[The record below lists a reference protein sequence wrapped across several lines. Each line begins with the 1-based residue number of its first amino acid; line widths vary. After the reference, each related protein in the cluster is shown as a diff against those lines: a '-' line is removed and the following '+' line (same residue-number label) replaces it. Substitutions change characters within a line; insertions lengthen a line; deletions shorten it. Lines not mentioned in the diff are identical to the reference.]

1 MEFIIII
8 VMSIISLLVLLY
20 FYHINWKIIKEIK
33 NNDELNRIVLKL
45 PSNIK
50 VCKKILSMLGNESV
64 KVEENLGAS
73 SSLYIAL
80 TDKISIA
87 NTKDSY
93 TRIQT
98 VAHEC
103 IHSIQDRRLLLFN
116 FFFTNIYLLYFVAII
131 VLTILRILPFPMLF
145 LAILLVLGL
154 IHYTVRSYL
163 ENDAMIKAEY
173 LAKEYMQKDGTLS
186 KTEIDKIV
194 SNYNKINPTGI
205 KMTNFNLVFNI
216 IIKVI
221 LFALLTLILN
231 F

>member
-1 MEFIIII
+1 MEFIVII
-8 VMSIISLLVLLY
+8 VVSIISLLILLY
-20 FYHINWKIIKEIK
+20 FYHINWKIIKQIK
-33 NNDELNRIVLKL
+33 NNDELNSLVLKF
-45 PSNIK
+45 PSNLK
-50 VCKKILSMLGNESV
+50 VCKKILSMIGNETV

-103 IHSIQDRRLLLFN
+103 IHSVQDRRLLLFN
-116 FFFTNIYLLYFVAII
+116 FFFTNIYLIYFATIL
-131 VLTILRILPFPMLF
+131 VLTILRILPNPILF
-145 LAILLVLGL
+145 LAILLILGL
-154 IHYTVRSYL
+154 IHYSVRSYL

-173 LAKEYMQKDGTLS
+173 LAKEYMEQE
-186 KTEIDKIV
+186 EILNQEEINKII
-194 SNYNKINPTGI
+194 SNYKKINPTGI
-205 KMTNFNLVFNI
+205 KMTNFNLIFHI

-221 LFALLTLILN
+221 IFAILTLILN
-231 F
+231 Y